1 MTEDPAAYRVE
12 ANERDRHGVPEK
24 TLSQVQQTVMRFL
37 AEEAGFAQVYS
48 INRDGFP
55 VGRTMGAPIAP
66 DWSVELVQ
74 RGTHRRLGQLR
85 RNPRVE
91 VVWCGQ
97 PAPDSVNDRP
107 HVFDFGLLV
116 PRVVLLRGFAE
127 FMSEEWTID
136 RYRAI
141 SERYRS
147 RGAGR
152 APARDEQQIRREL
165 VGIRVR
171 PIQVRAEGFGVG
183 AQSYTWQIA
192 GDE

>member
-1 MTEDPAAYRVE
+1 MKEDPVTYRMDT
-12 ANERDRHGVPEK
+12 NERDRPDVPEK
-24 TLSQVQQTVMRFL
+24 ALARVQREVMRFL
-37 AEEAGFAQVYS
+37 TDEAGFAQVYT

-74 RGTHRRLGQLR
+74 RRTHRRLGQLR
-85 RNPRVE
+85 HNPRVE
-91 VVWCGQ
+91 VMWCGQ

-116 PRVVLLRGFAE
+116 PRVVFLRGFAQ
-127 FMSEEWTID
+127 FMSDEWTID

-152 APARDEQQIRREL
+152 APARDEDQVRQDL

-171 PIQVRAEGFGVG
+171 PIQVRAEGFGAG